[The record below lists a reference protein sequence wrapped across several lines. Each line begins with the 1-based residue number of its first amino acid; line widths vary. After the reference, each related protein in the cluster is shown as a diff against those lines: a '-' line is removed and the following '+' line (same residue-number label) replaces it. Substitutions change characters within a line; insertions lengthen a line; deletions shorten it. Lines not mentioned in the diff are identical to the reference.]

1 MCSNFNNMDT
11 TQVHSIAQRFV
22 RKEIDIECSV
32 NIVMY
37 KYKLQT
43 YILSDLEIMKYI
55 VDGSKNMK
63 WQ

>member
-1 MCSNFNNMDT
+1 MCINFNNMDA
-11 TQVHSIAQRFV
+11 TQVQSIAQRFV
-22 RKEIDIECSV
+22 RKEIDIDCSV

-55 VDGSKNMK
+55 DGSKNNK
-63 WQ
+63 